1 MLSDARCP
9 NPTCRGP
16 LRRFKDLNKAEAEAT
31 RAVVSK
37 YPGERDEKF
46 RPQAYHRCTTKN
58 CRRVQRKDN
67 WQVGGNLPEGF

>member
-1 MLSDARCP
+1 MGDVRCP
-9 NPTCRGP
+9 NATCKGA
-16 LRRFKDLNKAEAEAT
+16 LRYFRDLREDEAAAT
-31 RAVVSK
+31 RGVVSG

-46 RPQAYHRCTTKN
+46 RPSAYHRCTTPG